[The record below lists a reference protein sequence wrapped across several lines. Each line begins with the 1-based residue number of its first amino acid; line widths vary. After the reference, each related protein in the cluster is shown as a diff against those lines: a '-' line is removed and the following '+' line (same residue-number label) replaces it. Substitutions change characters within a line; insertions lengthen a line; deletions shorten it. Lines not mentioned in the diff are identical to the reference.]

1 MGEGSVF
8 EPSPFF
14 KKPMKQVI
22 LTLCAFC
29 LMALSAGAQSAQAE
43 FEASLPDSV
52 KYVMPAFGPG
62 NILYKDGGY
71 SRGSFNICTVDNT
84 LRYIDTDQSEKVL
97 ADPSQVETVSI
108 SGVLFLHSQSM
119 YLGVVGDYDDVLLCV
134 NKHLVFDDRKAGAY
148 GTSSATSS
156 IRTVGAST
164 DNGSTFRFSNV
175 KYEVKETPYL
185 YKKGRVYV
193 PSKKTLTKLFP
204 AKKADIESF
213 LQENLVD
220 FSDYRQVEA
229 LMEKVK

>member
-1 MGEGSVF
+1 
-8 EPSPFF
+8 
-14 KKPMKQVI
+14 MKQLF

-29 LMALSAGAQSAQAE
+29 LLALSAGAQSAQAE
-43 FEASLPDSV
+43 FESTLPDSV

-108 SGVLFLHSQSM
+108 SGVLFLHTQNM
-119 YLGVVGDYDDVLLCV
+119 YLGVVTDYDDVLLCV
-134 NKHLVFDDRKAGAY
+134 EKRMVFDDRKVGAY
-148 GTSSATSS
+148 GTKSATSS

-175 KYEVKETPYL
+175 SYEVKETPYL
-185 YKKGRVYV
+185 YKKGRVYE

-204 AKKADIESF
+204 AKKAEIEAA
-213 LQENLVD
+213 LQENHVD

-229 LMEKVK
+229 LLDKLK